1 MTNQRAEGNR
11 MPQHPDIETLSTR
24 IVYENRWMRVRED
37 EVRYRDGSTGIYG
50 VVVKPNFVVIVPL
63 DADGK
68 LHLVE
73 QYRYPIGIRSW
84 EFPQGAWE
92 GKPDADPLELARG
105 ELREETGLDAAEIIL
120 AGNLYQACGYATQS
134 YNVYL
139 AKGLRRVEAKL
150 EATEQDLITRAFAT
164 AEVLAMVQNGVIRD
178 AGTVAALGLLKL
190 KGLL

>member
-1 MTNQRAEGNR
+1 MTDR
-11 MPQHPDIETLSTR
+11 PDIETLSTR

-37 EVRYRDGSTGIYG
+37 AIRYRDGSTGIYG
-50 VVVKPNFVVIVPL
+50 VVVKSNYVLVVPL
-63 DADGK
+63 DSDGK

-105 ELREETGLDAAEIIL
+105 ELREETGLDAAEIIH

-134 YNVYL
+134 YNIYL
-139 AKGLRRVEAKL
+139 ARNLRRAEAKL
-150 EATEQDLITRAFAT
+150 EATEQDLVTRTFDS
-164 AEVLAMVQNGVIRD
+164 AEVLDMVQQGIIKD
-178 AGTVAALGLLKL
+178 ASTVAALGLLKL